1 MIQKIIRA
9 IIYTLVFIII
19 LIFLL
24 PKELF
29 YNLFEKELQRYN
41 IVISNE
47 TRKEKLDFVIS
58 DAYIYYEGIQSLHID
73 RLVFKSLIFYTKVN
87 IENIYFEDRL
97 KNFIPEGIEK
107 ISFTYNILTLNRVY
121 IEANGKFGEIKGE
134 LKLFDK
140 MINIELY
147 PSNSIKESD
156 LIKYFRYE
164 NDRYKYEYKF

>member
-1 MIQKIIRA
+1 MI
-9 IIYTLVFIII
+9 
-19 LIFLL
+19 
-24 PKELF
+24 
-29 YNLFEKELQRYN
+29 
-41 IVISNE
+41 
-47 TRKEKLDFVIS
+47 
-58 DAYIYYEGIQSLHID
+58 
-73 RLVFKSLIFYTKVN
+73 
-87 IENIYFEDRL
+87 

-140 MINIELY
+140 MIDIELY